1 MLGNNDT
8 AIFKVN
14 MTDYSQDIRKKQF
27 QRQLNLPQYKQN
39 VLLDTYVEENE
50 ICS

>member
-27 QRQLNLPQYKQN
+27 STTIELA
-39 VLLDTYVEENE
+39 T
-50 ICS
+50 I